1 MKKQILTLAFLSVLA
16 LAPLW
21 ISSAV
26 AKDEKKASTAKAADA
41 NSIYSRLGGQ
51 PAIDAAVDRFYV
63 KVLADDRVNHF
74 FEDVNMKRQIKKQKA
89 FLSAAFG
96 GPVAYEGKDMRA
108 AHKHLDLTEADFGA
122 IAEHLQATL
131 SDLKVDEKL
140 SAEIMTLVAS
150 TKDAVLN
157 KGKAAAKKK
166 PAQKKEA
173 AAKS

>member
-1 MKKQILTLAFLSVLA
+1 M
-16 LAPLW
+16 
-21 ISSAV
+21 
-26 AKDEKKASTAKAADA
+26 
-41 NSIYSRLGGQ
+41 
-51 PAIDAAVDRFYV
+51 DAAVDLFYK

-74 FEDVNMKRQIKKQKA
+74 FEDVNMKRQIKRQKA

-108 AHKHLDLTEADFGA
+108 AHKNLDLTEADFTA
-122 IAEHLQATL
+122 IAENLQATL
-131 SDLKVDEKL
+131 NDLKVDKDL

-157 KGKAAAKKK
+157 KGKASGK
-166 PAQKKEA
+166 PSAEKKEA